1 MKKITSLL
9 IAAAVVCGT
18 FFTSC
23 DVDDNEFVAPKNT
36 WVYRTKANS
45 DYSLTYKWTNSA
57 GEEKNACFD
66 VYINYATETDT
77 ITFKSDEKDITE
89 GLNVILIPQND
100 DNDTKSYMEE
110 LISSSTGIDEICF
123 LFNFGKTA
131 QVEKDDSTSKEKSI
145 PLSSTL
151 WTLIYNFNKFEKYTD
166 KTFDKFIKSYTLAD
180 ANITQKIN
188 AKRIIYNLIGEKLFA
203 EN

>member
-23 DVDDNEFVAPKNT
+23 DVDDNDFVAPKDT

-57 GEEKNACFD
+57 GEAKNACFD
-66 VYINYATETDT
+66 VYINYATKTDT
-77 ITFKSDEKDITE
+77 ITFKSDKKDITE
-89 GLNVILIPQND
+89 GLNVILIPQN

-110 LISSSTGIDEICF
+110 LISSSTGIDKICF

-151 WTLIYNFNKFEKYTD
+151 WTLIYNFNKFEKYPDT
-166 KTFDKFIKSYTLAD
+166 TFDKFIKSYTLAD